1 MTERD
6 TELSLYELTDGE
18 SVSNGVS
25 AAVAAFEGVSETDLT
40 PLAESIDPDAL
51 NRLLAEESETN
62 YVTFG
67 YAGYE
72 ITATAE
78 SIRIDEP
85 TD

>member
-18 SVSNGVS
+18 PVSNGVC
-25 AAVAAFEGVSETDLT
+25 AAVAALEGVSETDLT

-51 NRLLAEESETN
+51 NRLLADGSDTDH
-62 YVTFG
+62 VTFG

-72 ITATAE
+72 ITATAG
-78 SIRIDEP
+78 SIRIDER